1 MRNGLTCLGW
11 LLLAYRWTGPEF
23 KFSRNSDR
31 EKDDSMKERRELVFC
46 GDCSLEGRGEPTT
59 TPWGARGA
67 ATSVMLPGKQL

>member
-31 EKDDSMKERRELVFC
+31 EKDDSMKERRELVF
-46 GDCSLEGRGEPTT
+46 LWRLQPGR
-59 TPWGARGA
+59 
-67 ATSVMLPGKQL
+67 

>member
-31 EKDDSMKERRELVFC
+31 EKDDSMKERRELVFFVETAAWKV
-46 GDCSLEGRGEPTT
+46 GGSRQQPHGEQ
-59 TPWGARGA
+59 GGQL
-67 ATSVMLPGKQL
+67 LP